1 MTTMLTSVDERLRR
15 WSPTRRARIVIGVI
29 FLASAGMQM
38 FGVPFTSSFGTRTR
52 IDLDV
57 YRIGAQIWQQGQSL
71 YADGSMPFTSDG
83 IWLPFTYPPFAALG
97 FVPLG
102 AMPLAVAGVVMSVLT
117 IALLVLIVH
126 IVLSLLSVGARTN
139 RWWLA
144 ALVAAGALWLNPVWM
159 TMGFGQ
165 VNVILMAMIL
175 LDVFV
180 IARVRKPWTRAQ
192 GILVGLASAIKLT
205 PLVFIAVFAVA
216 LRWRAAATAGLTFV
230 LAGAF
235 AAVWLPRDSLG
246 YWTHTLFHTTRI
258 GDPAGR
264 INQNLNAAWV
274 RILPG
279 VDGQIAWVLSSLAVT
294 VLALCAVHVCRPREA
309 FAAGAGPAARINAV
323 LATCAIALWGL
334 LVSPTSWAHHWVWA
348 IPLILTAITVAART
362 SSRGTRIAH
371 LGLAALGLILFSLGP
386 FQFLPQSSASWSVLA
401 QIVGSSYSIWG
412 IAALVV
418 IWRFPAE
425 GLRAPSADEATGR
438 AELAQTHTS

>member
-1 MTTMLTSVDERLRR
+1 MTTMLTAVDEWLRR
-15 WSPTRRARIVIGVI
+15 WSPTRRVRVVIGVI
-29 FLASAGMQM
+29 FAASAGMQM
-38 FGVPFTSSFGTRTR
+38 FGVPFTSSFATRTR

-102 AMPLAVAGVVMSVLT
+102 AMPLPVAGVVMSVFT
-117 IALLVLIVH
+117 IGLLVLSLH
-126 IVLSLLSVGARTN
+126 IVLSLISVGTHGN

-144 ALVAAGALWLNPVWM
+144 TLIAAGALWLNPVWM
-159 TMGFGQ
+159 TLGFGQ

-175 LDVFV
+175 VDVFV
-180 IARVRKPWTRAQ
+180 VARMRRPWGRAQ
-192 GILVGLASAIKLT
+192 GILAGLASAIKLT
-205 PLVFIAVFAVA
+205 PLVFIGVFAA
-216 LRWRAAATAGLTFV
+216 AGRWRAAATAGLAFV

-235 AAVWLPRDSLG
+235 AWVWLPGDSLG

-274 RILPG
+274 RLLPG
-279 VDGQIAWVLSSLAVT
+279 LDGQIAWVISSLAIT
-294 VLALCAVHVCRPREA
+294 ALMVCAVRACRPRES
-309 FAAGAGPAARINAV
+309 FRAGANASARVNAV
-323 LATCAIALWGL
+323 LATCAIAVWGL

-348 IPLILTAITVAART
+348 IPLIVTALAVSART
-362 SSRGTRIAH
+362 SSRATRVAY
-371 LGLAALGLILFSLGP
+371 LVLAVVGVILFSLGP
-386 FQFLPQSSASWSVLA
+386 FQFLPQNSSSWSAPA

-418 IWRFPAE
+418 LWRLPFH
-425 GLRAPSADEATGR
+425 SADEADDDDAAKRR
-438 AELAQTHTS
+438 ALADTPIS